1 MTARSTRNKMKW
13 QTEKVM
19 SHLDKCQGHLKLLSD
34 LSQGQSEYIE
44 KHIADLVTSIE
55 LMKAIVKSFR
65 EGL

>member
-19 SHLDKCQGHLKLLSD
+19 SHLDKCQGHFKLLSD
-34 LSQGQSEYIE
+34 LSEGQSRYVE
-44 KHIADLVTSIE
+44 KHLPLLVALFEDLRQTI
-55 LMKAIVKSFR
+55 KTFR